1 MEDEGIEDGDLVV
14 IRQEPDPKE
23 GDLVIALDE
32 ENRNTLKKYGGKD
45 RKTRK
50 VILEYCNKAVY
61 GDKKILVKHLVC
73 QGVVSHI
80 IKKGM
85 EKVFVKV
92 RCSHLPD
99 GTIRPESLEWEDGQ
113 VWEITRT
120 IHVAAPADHEF
131 EGIRYTVLIG
141 SAEKYI
147 YRTGNRWYVEPVR
160 MEVDSS

>member
-1 MEDEGIEDGDLVV
+1 MDHTDVHVWRLRAG
-14 IRQEPDPKE
+14 RPD
-23 GDLVIALDE
+23 
-32 ENRNTLKKYGGKD
+32 R
-45 RKTRK
+45 
-50 VILEYCNKAVY
+50 
-61 GDKKILVKHLVC
+61 
-73 QGVVSHI
+73 
-80 IKKGM
+80 
-85 EKVFVKV
+85 
-92 RCSHLPD
+92 PD

-131 EGIRYTVLIG
+131 EGIRDTVLIG

>member
-1 MEDEGIEDGDLVV
+1 
-14 IRQEPDPKE
+14 
-23 GDLVIALDE
+23 
-32 ENRNTLKKYGGKD
+32 
-45 RKTRK
+45 
-50 VILEYCNKAVY
+50 
-61 GDKKILVKHLVC
+61 
-73 QGVVSHI
+73 
-80 IKKGM
+80 M

-113 VWEITRT
+113 AWEITRT

-147 YRTGNRWYVEPVR
+147 YRIGTKCVLSIRIPQKGVRIPIRTFLLWFSGLVE
-160 MEVDSS
+160 

>member
-1 MEDEGIEDGDLVV
+1 M
-14 IRQEPDPKE
+14 
-23 GDLVIALDE
+23 
-32 ENRNTLKKYGGKD
+32 
-45 RKTRK
+45 
-50 VILEYCNKAVY
+50 
-61 GDKKILVKHLVC
+61 
-73 QGVVSHI
+73 
-80 IKKGM
+80 KGR

-113 VWEITRT
+113 AWEITRT

-131 EGIRYTVLIG
+131 EEIRYTVLIG

>member
-1 MEDEGIEDGDLVV
+1 
-14 IRQEPDPKE
+14 
-23 GDLVIALDE
+23 
-32 ENRNTLKKYGGKD
+32 
-45 RKTRK
+45 
-50 VILEYCNKAVY
+50 
-61 GDKKILVKHLVC
+61 
-73 QGVVSHI
+73 
-80 IKKGM
+80 M

-131 EGIRYTVLIG
+131 EGIRYTVLLRKKSVPDFSELAQSREGLPRSKIGGSIG

-147 YRTGNRWYVEPVR
+147 YRTGNSWYVEPVR